1 MNMLPNIPAVW
12 SALAYWLA
20 CLLYLSLLPRRRDG
34 WRSGLFMICH
44 FVVLTGYMSL
54 TANWQDWMF
63 NLGMVVTAALTAVPF
78 LVLCRHPWQNAIY
91 YCARAFILGGFTASL
106 SWQLYALL
114 IFPWVQASNFLLEA
128 ALILPLYAALYLGM
142 YLIERMHRT
151 EMWELKLSTATCL
164 STAAIAL
171 VDYVVASISYMS
183 IDTPFGGSTDADA
196 FNVRTFAYLGGVAIL
211 LAYHLQIC
219 ESHARQELTAMQNI
233 LQSQYANYRSSE
245 ESVELINRKYHD
257 LKHQIAALREEVTSG
272 KKLEYLDRMEQ
283 EIRAYEAEN
292 KTGNRVLDTI
302 LTSKSLHCQQNGIQ
316 LTCVADGAALDF
328 MGVMDLSALFGNA
341 LDNAIEGVS
350 VLPDADQRLIHL
362 AVARQKGFVSIR
374 LENRCTESLHVE
386 NGLPRTT
393 KAEKGLHGY
402 GLKSIQATVEKYGG
416 SVTVHADNGWF
427 ELRILIPVSTV

>member
-1 MNMLPNIPAVW
+1 MNMLPNIPPVW

-20 CLLYLSLLPRRRDG
+20 CLVYLSLLPRRWDNWRG
-34 WRSGLFMICH
+34 WLLGLAH
-44 FVVLTGYMSL
+44 FAVLAGYMTL
-54 TANWQDWMF
+54 TAEWQDWLF
-63 NLGMVVTAALTAVPF
+63 NLGMVGTAALTAVPF
-78 LVLCRHPWQNAIY
+78 LVLGRHSWRNSIY

-106 SWQLYALL
+106 AWQLYALL
-114 IFPWVQASNFLLEA
+114 IFPDIRTANHLLEA
-128 ALILPLYAALYLGM
+128 ALILPLYAVLYLGM

-151 EMWELKLSTATCL
+151 EMWELQITTPICL
-164 STAAIAL
+164 TTVAIAL
-171 VDYVVASISYMS
+171 VVYVVASISYMS
-183 IDTPFGGSTDADA
+183 IKTPFGGTTDADA

-211 LAYHLQIC
+211 YAYHLQIC
-219 ESHARQELTAMQNI
+219 ESHARQEVTALQNI
-233 LQSQYANYRSSE
+233 LQTQYANYRSSE

-257 LKHQIAALREEVTSG
+257 LKHQIAVLRNEVKSG
-272 KKLEYLDRMEQ
+272 KNLEYPDRVEQ

-328 MGVMDLSALFGNA
+328 MDVMDLSALFGNA

-350 VLPDADQRLIHL
+350 LLPDTEQRLIHL

-374 LENRCTESLHVE
+374 LENRCRDSLHVE
-386 NGLPRTT
+386 KGLPRTT

-416 SVTVHADNGWF
+416 SVTVHAEGGWF
-427 ELRILIPVSTV
+427 ELRILIPSANV

>member
-1 MNMLPNIPAVW
+1 
-12 SALAYWLA
+12 
-20 CLLYLSLLPRRRDG
+20 
-34 WRSGLFMICH
+34 MICH

-114 IFPWVQASNFLLEA
+114 IFPRVQASNFLLEA

-219 ESHARQELTAMQNI
+219 
-233 LQSQYANYRSSE
+233 
-245 ESVELINRKYHD
+245 
-257 LKHQIAALREEVTSG
+257 
-272 KKLEYLDRMEQ
+272 
-283 EIRAYEAEN
+283 
-292 KTGNRVLDTI
+292 
-302 LTSKSLHCQQNGIQ
+302 
-316 LTCVADGAALDF
+316 
-328 MGVMDLSALFGNA
+328 
-341 LDNAIEGVS
+341 
-350 VLPDADQRLIHL
+350 
-362 AVARQKGFVSIR
+362 
-374 LENRCTESLHVE
+374 
-386 NGLPRTT
+386 
-393 KAEKGLHGY
+393 
-402 GLKSIQATVEKYGG
+402 
-416 SVTVHADNGWF
+416 
-427 ELRILIPVSTV
+427 